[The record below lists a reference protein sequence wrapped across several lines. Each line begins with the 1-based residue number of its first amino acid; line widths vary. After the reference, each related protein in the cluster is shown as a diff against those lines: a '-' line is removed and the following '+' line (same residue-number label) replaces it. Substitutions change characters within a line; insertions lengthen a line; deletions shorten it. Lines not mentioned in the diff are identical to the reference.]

1 VKAVLDTSV
10 LVSAFLKPE
19 SLPGAAVRA
28 GLEGHYGLCLSLDI
42 LAEVSRTL
50 RKKTRLRRKYS
61 YVDNDVCFYIDR
73 LVSASDLVTRL
84 PNMASVSRDPDDDH
98 VIAAAI
104 ASGARAIVTGDKDLL
119 CLKKHLHINM
129 LSVREFLTIIER

>member
-42 LAEVSRTL
+42 LAEAARTL
-50 RKKTRLRRKYS
+50 RNKTRLCRKYS
-61 YVDNDVCFYIDR
+61 YVDNDVSFYIDR
-73 LVSASDLVTRL
+73 LVSASDVVTSL
-84 PNMASVSRDPDDDH
+84 PNTGLVSRDPDDDH
-98 VIAAAI
+98 VIAAAV

-119 CLKKHLHINM
+119 CLKRYLHIDM
-129 LSVREFLTIIER
+129 LSVREFLTIIEK